1 VSHFAT
7 TLKRLRFLSTPNRFF
22 MKEIII
28 PNEVIT
34 NKIYFI
40 RNQKVMLDRDL
51 AKLFEVK
58 SFRLRE
64 QIKRNSDK
72 FPEHFMFRL
81 SEAEATLLVSQNAIP
96 SKQSLGGSLPFVFTE
111 HGVLQLA
118 NVLKSERAT
127 QMSIKI
133 IEVFVSLRDYLLT
146 NLNLKLEVE
155 AIKKKLVNHDKN
167 IELVFSYLDE
177 LIEKREDKTE
187 RTKIG
192 YKN

>member
-1 VSHFAT
+1 
-7 TLKRLRFLSTPNRFF
+7 

-51 AKLFEVK
+51 AELFEVK
-58 SFRLRE
+58 PFRLRE

-72 FPEHFMFRL
+72 FPEHIMFRL
-81 SEAEATLLVSQNAIP
+81 SETEVTLMVSQIAIP

-177 LIEKREDKTE
+177 LIEKREDKEE

>member
-1 VSHFAT
+1 
-7 TLKRLRFLSTPNRFF
+7 

-51 AKLFEVK
+51 AALYEVETK
-58 SFRLRE
+58 RINE
-64 QIKRNSDK
+64 QIKRNSAR
-72 FPEHFMFRL
+72 FPENFMFQL
-81 SEAEATLLVSQNAIP
+81 NEVEYENLKSQNAT
-96 SKQSLGGSLPFVFTE
+96 SSWGGSRKLPFAFTE

-177 LIEKREDKTE
+177 LIEKREHKTE

>member
-1 VSHFAT
+1 
-7 TLKRLRFLSTPNRFF
+7 

-28 PNEVIT
+28 PTEVIT

-51 AKLFEVK
+51 AILYEVETK
-58 SFRLRE
+58 RINE
-64 QIKRNSDK
+64 QIKRNSAR
-72 FPEHFMFRL
+72 FPENFMFQL
-81 SEAEATLLVSQNAIP
+81 NEVEYENLKSQNAT
-96 SKQSLGGSLPFVFTE
+96 SSWGGSRKLPFAFTE

-127 QMSIKI
+127 QVSIKI

-167 IELVFSYLDE
+167 IELVFLYLDE
-177 LIEKREDKTE
+177 LIEKREHKTE

-192 YKN
+192 YKK